1 MKGASAGLA
10 THLAGELTTL
20 ATCWKITRRDGQVLG
35 FTTHVQ
41 DLAVSGVTYL
51 SAIGSYTATAIRTS
65 SDMAVDNLDVDAVF
79 DSASLSEVDLR
90 AGKYDFA
97 QVEIF
102 QVNYADLTQGVLKL
116 RRGWLGEVAS
126 HGHYFKAELRGLMQ
140 ALQQTIGRVYGKRC
154 DADLGDTRCTVSLP
168 GITIA
173 SAVTSVASRQQFD
186 GSAIPGRRG
195 GLLTW
200 TSGANS
206 GFKMEVHSV
215 NVNTIVLVLPMG
227 YDIAI
232 GDAYSVYPG
241 CDKLL
246 STCKTVFSNVVN
258 FRGFPNIPGPDK
270 AMRYPDAK

>member
-1 MKGASAGLA
+1 MKSASAGLA
-10 THLAGELTTL
+10 SHLASEVTTL

-41 DLAVSGVTYL
+41 DLTVGGVTYV

-65 SDMAVDNLDVDAVF
+65 GGMAVDNLDVDAVF
-79 DSASLSEVDLR
+79 DSAYISEVDLR

-102 QVNYADLTQGVLKL
+102 QVNYADVSQGVLKL

-126 HGHYFKAELRGLMQ
+126 HGHYFQAELRGLMQ
-140 ALQQTIGRVYGKRC
+140 ALQQTIGRVYSKRC
-154 DADLGDTRCTVSLP
+154 DADLGDARCKVSLP

-173 SAVTSVASRQQFD
+173 SAVTSVASRQHFD

-200 TSGANS
+200 TSGANN
-206 GFKMEVHSV
+206 GAKMEIHSV
-215 NVNTIVLVLPMG
+215 SVNTIVLVLPMG
-227 YDIAI
+227 YDIAV
-232 GDAYSVYPG
+232 GDTYTVYPG

-246 STCKTVFSNVVN
+246 STCKTVFGNVLN
-258 FRGFPNIPGPDK
+258 FRGFPYIPGPDR
-270 AMRYPDAK
+270 ALRYPDAK

>member
-41 DLAVSGVTYL
+41 DLVVSGITYL
-51 SAIGSYTATAIRTS
+51 SAIGAYTATTIRTS
-65 SDMAVDNLDVDAVF
+65 SDMAVDNLDVDAIF
-79 DSASLSEVDLR
+79 DSTTLSELDLQ

-154 DADLGDTRCTVSLP
+154 DANLGDARCTVSLA
-168 GITIA
+168 GITL
-173 SAVTSVASRQQFD
+173 SGSVTSVASRQQFN
-186 GSAIPGRRG
+186 GTVVPSRRG
-195 GLLTW
+195 GLLVW
-200 TSGANS
+200 TSGANA
-206 GFKMEVHSV
+206 GFKMEVQSV
-215 NVNTIVLVLPMG
+215 GGSTIALILPFG
-227 YDIAI
+227 YDIAV
-232 GDAYSVYPG
+232 GDAYTVYPG

-246 STCKTVFSNVVN
+246 STCKAVFSNVVN
-258 FRGFPNIPGPDK
+258 FRGFPYIPGPDK
-270 AMRYPDAK
+270 ALRYPDAK

>member
-1 MKGASAGLA
+1 VKGASAGLA

-41 DLAVSGVTYL
+41 DLTVSGVTYL

-65 SDMAVDNLDVDAVF
+65 SDMAVDNLDVDAIF
-79 DSASLSEVDLR
+79 DSSSLSEVDLR

-154 DADLGDTRCTVSLP
+154 DADLGDTRCKVNLP
-168 GITIA
+168 GITIT

-186 GSAIPGRRG
+186 GSAVPGRRG

-200 TSGANS
+200 TSGANN
-206 GFKMEVHSV
+206 GAKMEVHSV
-215 NVNTIVLVLPMG
+215 SVNTIVLVLPMG
-227 YDIAI
+227 YDIAV
-232 GDAYSVYPG
+232 GDTYTVYPG

-246 STCKTVFSNVVN
+246 STCKAVFSNVVN
-258 FRGFPNIPGPDK
+258 FRGFPYIPGPDK
-270 AMRYPDAK
+270 ALRYPDAK

>member
-1 MKGASAGLA
+1 MKSASAGLA
-10 THLAGELTTL
+10 SHLASEVTTL

-35 FTTHVQ
+35 FMTHVQ
-41 DLAVSGVTYL
+41 DLTVGGVTYV

-65 SDMAVDNLDVDAVF
+65 GGMAVDNLDVDAVF
-79 DSASLSEVDLR
+79 DSAYISEVDLR

-102 QVNYADLTQGVLKL
+102 QVNYADVSQGVLKL

-126 HGHYFKAELRGLMQ
+126 HGHYFQAELRGLMQ
-140 ALQQTIGRVYGKRC
+140 ALQQTIGRVYSKRC
-154 DADLGDTRCTVSLP
+154 DADLGDARCKVSLP

-173 SAVTSVASRQQFD
+173 SAVTSVASRQHFD

-200 TSGANS
+200 TSGANN
-206 GFKMEVHSV
+206 GAKMEIHSV
-215 NVNTIVLVLPMG
+215 SVNTIVLVLPMG
-227 YDIAI
+227 YDIAV
-232 GDAYSVYPG
+232 GDTYTVYPG

-246 STCKTVFSNVVN
+246 STCKTVFGNVLN
-258 FRGFPNIPGPDK
+258 FRGFPYIPGPDR
-270 AMRYPDAK
+270 ALRYPDAK